1 MRTLLVLI
9 ALLFATLASKAQNN
23 SLNYVI
29 TASDTVYVKSLYE
42 GSFKIRCTLANGEK
56 QRFSYDEILAYSTQ
70 GRRMDKLP
78 IYSGTCKTNNYTL
91 MELVGCNNG
100 IRIYKQE
107 CYDALT
113 ESLDA
118 VFYYYKNNQ
127 CVNTQ
132 TNPGLDEIKSF
143 VIGFKQKDELFI
155 TME

>member
-9 ALLFATLASKAQNN
+9 ALLFATLASMAQNN
-23 SLNYVI
+23 CLHYVI
-29 TASDTVYVKSLYE
+29 TATDTVYGKNLYE
-42 GSFKIRCTLANGEK
+42 GSFKLRCTLANGEK
-56 QRFSYDEILAYSTQ
+56 QSISYDEVLAYGTC
-70 GRRMDKLP
+70 GKRMDKLP
-78 IYSGTCKTNNYTL
+78 IYSGSCKTDNYTL

-143 VIGFKQKDELFI
+143 VFGFKQKDELFI